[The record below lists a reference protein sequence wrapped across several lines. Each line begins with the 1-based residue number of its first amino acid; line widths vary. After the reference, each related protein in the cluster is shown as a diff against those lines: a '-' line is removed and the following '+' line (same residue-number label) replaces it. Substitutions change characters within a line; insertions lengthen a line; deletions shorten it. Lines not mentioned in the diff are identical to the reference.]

1 MAVLKN
7 KSFQNILPPKEGEPR
22 YLAVK
27 NLLKKQILT
36 GRIPHNDQI
45 PPELSLCRRYKLS
58 RNTVQRAILDL
69 VDEGFLIRR
78 RGAGTF
84 VNFQRTAVQKNLI
97 GYIYPGHSRQF
108 NTYDEIFRGVQDM
121 AEKEGFSLVQ
131 MGTRDEPQKL
141 IDAAARLN
149 HAKTV
154 GALFI
159 PVQGPQGDEVSN
171 EALTALVQAG
181 QKVVVLDSQVEGPFK
196 EKLSCITS
204 RHLEGSYDL
213 TKYVIELGYKRIAY
227 LRGPHV
233 QSGDLRLQGFLKA
246 IHEAGLEVPP
256 EYNLEVAARDV
267 ENQGFQ
273 EVDVFLAMRE
283 PPEAIVCL
291 HDLMAVNVVQRCR
304 ERGIRVPEDMA
315 VVGFDDLLQ
324 ARLCNPPLTTM
335 KQSAFEVGRRA
346 TEVLIGHIRGEITE
360 PVFEQIPCEL
370 MIRKSCIA
378 KNDGKEV

>member
-1 MAVLKN
+1 MTAMKSKKIQAVL
-7 KSFQNILPPKEGEPR
+7 SPKEGEPR

-36 GRIPHNDQI
+36 GRIPHDNQI
-45 PPELSLCRRYKLS
+45 PPELSLCRRYNLS

-69 VDEGFLIRR
+69 VDEGFLVRR

-84 VNFQRTAVQKNLI
+84 VNFQRSAVQKNLI
-97 GYIYPGHSRQF
+97 GFLFPGPARQY
-108 NTYDEIFRGVQDM
+108 NTYDEILRGVQEV

-131 MGTRDEPQKL
+131 IGTRDDPQKL
-141 IDAAARLN
+141 IDAAIRLN

-159 PVQGPQGDEVSN
+159 PVQGPQGDEASN

-181 QKVVVLDSQVEGPFK
+181 QKVVVLDSQVEGPFVD
-196 EKLSCITS
+196 KLSCITS
-204 RHLEGSYDL
+204 RHLEGSYEL
-213 TKYVIELGYKRIAY
+213 TKYVIGLGYKRIAY
-227 LRGPHV
+227 LHGPHV

-246 IHEAGLEVPP
+246 MTEAGLDVPP

-273 EVDVFLAMRE
+273 EVDVFLSMRK
-283 PPEAIVCL
+283 PPEAIICL
-291 HDLMAVNVVQRCR
+291 HDLIAVNVVQRCR

-324 ARLCNPPLTTM
+324 ARSCNPPLTTM
-335 KQSAFEVGRRA
+335 KQFSFEVGRRGA
-346 TEVLIGHIRGEITE
+346 EVLIGHIHGEITE

-370 MIRKSCIA
+370 MIRKSCCR
-378 KNDGKEV
+378 KKE